1 MMIRLWGIAHG
12 DELPEERNASSAYW
26 RYGLNGGGCGVGA
39 KYCTCTLEGGIDSR
53 VCQIYSF
60 RQVIF
65 VRMDWGLQESI
76 GEERSKL
83 WSNYFL
89 FQPF

>member
-1 MMIRLWGIAHG
+1 MATSFRKSVTRRALTGVMASMEAGVALGPST
-12 DELPEERNASSAYW
+12 LPVH
-26 RYGLNGGGCGVGA
+26 L
-39 KYCTCTLEGGIDSR
+39 KGGIDSR

-65 VRMDWGLQESI
+65 VRMDWGLQQSI